1 MSMLQELKA
10 ISRIGAFRCAILICI
25 VFFVFV
31 SQGAIRKASSC
42 SLSDVKAALASA
54 SSGDIVS
61 LPAGSAT
68 WSSPLSIDKEKITI
82 QGNGIGS
89 TIISGNGM
97 LFTTSG
103 EKANNLRITGVELQ
117 YCKQCIYEYGSGSPR
132 QALKNFRFDHCKF
145 VNAYIV
151 LETNGGATGVID
163 HCVFLNSYAARLYGS
178 NDASATFPYK
188 LGTSDAIYVENNT
201 VTVTS
206 KGTPPHFIASNS
218 GSRYVVRYN
227 TFDYGKSLWDI
238 VDAHGFC
245 EVNGRGS
252 ATWEIYN
259 NTFNLV
265 PTIDRVIHLRG
276 GQGVVFNNTFN
287 NYKPRIPITI
297 TDYAGSGASCVS
309 SAKCSAYPCKDQ
321 INHAYFW
328 NNTSGSNPATLNN
341 NCTSMIKEGRD
352 FYTTPMPDYVP
363 YTFPHPLAS
372 SGEKPITAAIT
383 QKSNTEMFFTVTPKQ
398 SSSSM
403 EISYSLMEN
412 APVHIAIY
420 NMNGALVKRLV
431 DKKESSGNHSITW
444 NSAISSKGVY
454 LIKADIGNSHYTQRL
469 IK

>member
-1 MSMLQELKA
+1 MSRELKA
-10 ISRIGAFRCAILICI
+10 IFRTGAFRFAILICI

-31 SQGAIRKASSC
+31 SHGAIRNASSC

-54 SSGDIVS
+54 APGDIVS

-68 WSSPLSIDKEKITI
+68 WSSSLSIDKANITF

-89 TIISGNGM
+89 TIISGSGM

-103 EKANNLRITGVELQ
+103 EKANNLRITGIELRL
-117 YCKQCIYEYGSGSPR
+117 CKQCIFENGSGTPR
-132 QALKNFRFDHCKF
+132 QAIKNFRFDHCKF

-151 LETNGGATGVID
+151 LETGGGATGVID
-163 HCVFLNSYAARLYGS
+163 HCIFLDSYAARLYGS
-178 NDASATFPYK
+178 NDASAKYPYK
-188 LGTSDAIYVENNT
+188 LGTSDAIFIENNT

-206 KGTPPHFIASNS
+206 KGSPPHFIASNS

-238 VDAHGFC
+238 VDAHGYC
-245 EVNGRGS
+245 EVQGRGS

-297 TDYAGSGASCVS
+297 TDYSYCNPPCVAGCSG
-309 SAKCSAYPCKDQ
+309 YPCKDQ
-321 INHAYFW
+321 INRAYFW
-328 NNTSGSNPATLNN
+328 NNTSGSSPIALSN
-341 NCTSMIKEGRD
+341 NCSSLIKEGRD

-363 YTFPHPLAS
+363 YTFPHPLTT
-372 SGEKPITAAIT
+372 SGDQPITAATVT
-383 QKSNTEMFFTVTPKQ
+383 QKSNNEIFFTVAPKQ
-398 SSSSM
+398 LNSSM
-403 EISYSLMEN
+403 EISYFLKEN
-412 APVHIAIY
+412 TPVHIAIY

-431 DKKESSGNHSITW
+431 DKNESSGNHSITW

-454 LIKADIGNSHYTQRL
+454 LIKADIGNSHYTQRFT
-469 IK
+469 K